1 MVESHRSC
9 YSFTYSRFIPC
20 ENSRYAVYGFRTGL
34 TPRPCVWEWGQ
45 FAWCNFTSEAVP
57 QSKCSHLACTCFS
70 SSAMHEF
77 QNLHAKSKDKIHDFV
92 RGHFYGWVVA
102 MATTICLI
110 FSSDF
115 MIGNCVLFT
124 VCYVSPLYLHA
135 RIHKILCIC
144 THTCTHTYL
153 HIQTHNTY
161 KHTTYIC
168 MHVHVYLHSHYDF
181 DLDNT
186 LYFFIAGRWVNSN
199 MFKWGFQDIIGQ
211 EWEKWGVRNLQ
222 SCADGDETASSLQYS
237 PVISTVFSSNLQYS
251 PVFSSNLQ

>member
-57 QSKCSHLACTCFS
+57 QSKCSHLAYTCFS

-124 VCYVSPLYLHA
+124 MYYVSPLYLHA

-161 KHTTYIC
+161 MHTQHIFACTC
-168 MHVHVYLHSHYDF
+168 MYTCTAIMILIWTTHS
-181 DLDNT
+181 T
-186 LYFFIAGRWVNSN
+186 
-199 MFKWGFQDIIGQ
+199 
-211 EWEKWGVRNLQ
+211 
-222 SCADGDETASSLQYS
+222 SSLLEGESTQTCS
-237 PVISTVFSSNLQYS
+237 SEGFRTLLDKNGRNGGFAICNPVLMVMKQPVVSNILQ
-251 PVFSSNLQ
+251 